1 MIVSHH
7 ATHLCYGNRDW
18 RARQTFSRHRDLK
31 PGLWDDS
38 IDSSVDASARLSR
51 PALRP
56 MVNDNIVFNNSS
68 SYNNSVDA
76 TEGRV
81 TFKWRNAKEDTFGA
95 LFCWCEIQTAI
106 KNIQD
111 SNWHCPNF
119 GYPDN
124 AKKYVVRAL
133 HSTFQPNINQ
143 PTHINQPTLM
153 LEICH
158 TRPSTNHFRP
168 NSWKQD
174 ASWFY
179 RQAHANLSVLNCHRI

>member
-1 MIVSHH
+1 M
-7 ATHLCYGNRDW
+7 LRKPGN
-18 RARQTFSRHRDLK
+18 RQTFSRHRDLK

-38 IDSSVDASARLSR
+38 IDSSVYASARLSR

-111 SNWHCPNF
+111 SNWHCPNGRGGLNPF
-119 GYPDN
+119 QDGFCVRVCVCVNGVTFSKFRCRAITINKRQPRLILTRCQF
-124 AKKYVVRAL
+124 AKYVISSKV
-133 HSTFQPNINQ
+133 P
-143 PTHINQPTLM
+143 
-153 LEICH
+153 
-158 TRPSTNHFRP
+158 
-168 NSWKQD
+168 
-174 ASWFY
+174 
-179 RQAHANLSVLNCHRI
+179 